1 MKNTPITLD
10 SVPVAVY
17 NTAVPECIA
26 IFRDRQA
33 LVKYLLKSDSCPEKM
48 SKNVFNS
55 LSRKR
60 TIRPDTTKLGLK
72 LAIRNANSKQLALL
86 GTTDCVVLVD
96 YIPAVR
102 FNELIA
108 FNTSRIALAEDHKRP
123 GLTQPNAIRKEQHKG
138 KILHLV
144 PFTDTNPCSRYDWN
158 TGA

>member
-1 MKNTPITLD
+1 MKNTPIVLE

-86 GTTDCVVLVD
+86 GTTDCVVFVD

-102 FNELIA
+102 FNELMSYKS
-108 FNTSRIALAEDHKRP
+108 TRISMKEDHDRG

-138 KILHLV
+138 KILHPV
-144 PFTDTNPCSRYDWN
+144 AFTDTNPCSRYDWN